1 MTKPS
6 PSPWPF
12 QALAVRFAP
21 VLVAV
26 IAWNTIWTWA
36 TPLDPAWTPPPRD
49 KTVLTIGVLK
59 SPTDKPQAD
68 GYDYETV
75 DGRRLRLRCA
85 PVGATADDCL
95 NGGGRLGDHAGR
107 YATVRYYEL
116 ADGAGG
122 APRRVLLG
130 AKSGPDWLLRPED
143 QKARLA
149 AQAKSEKNRKVHW
162 RAAISAAL
170 TLAAGFIGFLLY
182 RRFRR

>member
-6 PSPWPF
+6 GSPWPF

-26 IAWNTIWTWA
+26 IGWNTVWSWA

-49 KTVLTIGVLK
+49 KTVLTIGVF
-59 SPTDKPQAD
+59 STPTDKPQAE
-68 GYDYETV
+68 GYAYETV

-85 PVGATADDCL
+85 PVGAAPDDCL
-95 NGGGRLGDHAGR
+95 NGGGRVGDHAGR
-107 YATVRYYEL
+107 YATVRYYER
-116 ADGAGG
+116 AESPG
-122 APRRVLLG
+122 APPRRILLG

-143 QKARLA
+143 QKAKLA
-149 AQAKSEKNRKVHW
+149 ARAEADRRRGIHW
-162 RAAISAAL
+162 RTAISAAL
-170 TLAAGFIGFLLY
+170 TLAVGFVGLLIF